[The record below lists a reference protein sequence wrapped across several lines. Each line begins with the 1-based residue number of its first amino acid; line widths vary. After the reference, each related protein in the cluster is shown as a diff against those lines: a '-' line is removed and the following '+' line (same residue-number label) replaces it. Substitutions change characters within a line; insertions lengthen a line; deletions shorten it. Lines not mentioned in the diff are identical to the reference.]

1 MFRGVML
8 AILALATP
16 CGMDARQVAPL
27 PLPPLRYSLV
37 MRQGADTAPLAAS
50 LTRWQCRRALWAPPV
65 IAVRCAWSWS
75 DSLRRVPGV
84 VAVDYDRME
93 DSPPTPEPSP
103 SAAVRADDPSAV
115 APWHLA
121 LIRVDSIWNRGLTG
135 EGVTVG
141 IIDSGIDPTH
151 ATYGG
156 RVRGL
161 NVVAS
166 EGGLFGAPADPDT
179 TLWREE
185 PGCRDHGT
193 HVTGSAVS
201 DGWGAAPSATAI
213 TVRVFEQISG
223 GCRSWQST
231 QLAGIAALL
240 DRGVGVIS
248 ASIGGTSFSQSY
260 ANTIQQAR
268 DAGVVFVAA
277 AGNAGVT
284 PEQFPGGYPAS
295 VTVGSV
301 NGSGTGRSSFSN
313 FGTQLDVVAPGEG
326 IVSTMP
332 NQGTA
337 SKTGTSMATPH
348 VAGVVAL
355 IRQRLPSVSGDS
367 IVALLRAGTRDI
379 GATGCDDQT
388 GCGVI
393 DGMALVRL
401 LFAPAPMIVTPPP
414 TPVGQTRCV
423 AVASPNPW
431 SATVDDGALS
441 LWQDGS
447 SLCWLGTSPGRFTV
461 RLRSI

>member
-8 AILALATP
+8 AILASAIPSGMGAQQATP
-16 CGMDARQVAPL
+16 TYF
-27 PLPPLRYSLV
+27 PPVRWEVV
-37 MRQGADTAPLAAS
+37 MRQRADTAPLAAS
-50 LTRWQCRRALWAPPV
+50 LTRWQCRRDLWMPPV
-65 IAVRCAWSWS
+65 VAVTCWGAGL
-75 DSLRRVPGV
+75 DSLRSVPGV
-84 VAVDYDRME
+84 LSVTWDRLS
-93 DSPPTPEPSP
+93 DPPPPAPEPSP
-103 SAAVRADDPSAV
+103 FAFARIDDPA
-115 APWHLA
+115 ATIPWHLA
-121 LIRVDSIWNRGLTG
+121 MIRVDSLWNRGLTG

-141 IIDSGIDPTH
+141 LIDSGIDPTH
-151 ATYGG
+151 ATFGG

-161 NVVAS
+161 NVVS
-166 EGGLFGAPADPDT
+166 SDGGIFGAPATPDT
-179 TLWREE
+179 TLYREE

-284 PEQFPGGYPAS
+284 PEQFPGGYPGS

-301 NGSGTGRSSFSN
+301 NSSGTGRSGFSN
-313 FGTQLDVVAPGEG
+313 FGVQLDVMAPGEG

-337 SKTGTSMATPH
+337 TKTGTSMATPQ

-355 IRQRLPSVSGDS
+355 IRQRLPTVSGDS
-367 IVALLRAGTRDI
+367 IVALLRAGSVDL
-379 GATGCDDQT
+379 GAPGCDDQT
-388 GCGVI
+388 GCGRI

-401 LFAPAPMIVTPPP
+401 LFAQAPMIP
-414 TPVGQTRCV
+414 TPAAVAVGDTRCV
-423 AVASPNPW
+423 AVSASSPW
-431 SATVDDGALS
+431 AATTESDLDV
-441 LWQDGS
+441 WQDAG
-447 SLCWLGTSPGRFTV
+447 SLCWRGTVPGRFTI
-461 RLRSI
+461 RLRST